1 LSHQKYNSSGYIAL
15 AITSIGWGT
24 TWVSSKIAV
33 GEMPAFQMASIRQF
47 LGGITLVLF
56 FLLAKKLP
64 LPTFKQFI
72 WLSLMAF
79 LMFVCANGLSTW
91 SLKYIPTGLSAL
103 IGALYPLCVVLIE
116 FFFFRNKNINTL
128 TITGLLLGIG
138 GVGIV
143 FYENAFH
150 HRSPNF
156 FLGVGLSAAAM
167 FAWSIGTIVISRNKI
182 NINPYYATGWQMLI
196 SAAILLPM
204 AYATQATQPLIPLQ
218 EISAKAWMAI
228 GYLVIMGSIIC
239 FAAFVYS
246 MKELPAALFSL
257 YAYFNPL
264 IAMLVAGL
272 LLHEPLTI
280 NILWGAIVTLLGV
293 YLVNYSIKR
302 KNEKELA
309 EEE

>member
-1 LSHQKYNSSGYIAL
+1 
-15 AITSIGWGT
+15 
-24 TWVSSKIAV
+24 
-33 GEMPAFQMASIRQF
+33 MPAFQMASIRQF
-47 LGGITLVLF
+47 LGGISLLLF
-56 FLLAKKLP
+56 FIAFKKLP
-64 LPTFKQFI
+64 LPTLKQFL
-72 WLSLMAF
+72 WLTIMAL
-79 LMFVCANGLSTW
+79 LMFVGANGLSTW

-116 FFFFRNKNINTL
+116 FFFFNNKNINIL

-143 FYENAFH
+143 FYESAFH

-156 FLGVGLSAAAM
+156 FSGVGLSAAAM
-167 FAWSIGTIVISRNKI
+167 LAWSIGTIVISRNKLK
-182 NINPYYATGWQMLI
+182 INPYYATGWQMLI

-204 AYATQATQPLIPLQ
+204 AYATQPLIPLQ
-218 EISAKAWMAI
+218 NISARAWMAI
-228 GYLVIMGSIIC
+228 SYLVIIGSIIS

-264 IAMLVAGL
+264 VAILVAGF

-302 KNEKELA
+302 KNEKDLA
-309 EEE
+309 DEEE

>member
-1 LSHQKYNSSGYIAL
+1 MSQPKYNSSGYIAL

-56 FLLAKKLP
+56 FLAAKKLP
-64 LPTFKQFI
+64 LPTLKQFF

-116 FFFFRNKNINTL
+116 FFFFKNKNINML
-128 TITGLLLGIG
+128 TIIGLLLGIG

-150 HRSPNF
+150 HRPPGF
-156 FLGVGLSAAAM
+156 FLGVGLSACAM
-167 FAWSIGTIVISRNKI
+167 LAWSIGTIVISRNKI
-182 NINPYYATGWQMLI
+182 KINPYYATGWQMLI
-196 SAAILLPM
+196 SAAILFPM
-204 AYATQATQPLIPLQ
+204 AYATQPLIPLQ
-218 EISAKAWMAI
+218 DISAKAWMAI

-246 MKELPAALFSL
+246 MKKLPAALFSL

-264 IAMLVAGL
+264 VAILVAGV
-272 LLHEPLTI
+272 LLHEALTI
-280 NILWGAIVTLLGV
+280 HILWGAIVTLLGV
-293 YLVNYSIKR
+293 YLVNFSIKR
-302 KNEKELA
+302 KNEKDLA
-309 EEE
+309 EQEQ

>member
-1 LSHQKYNSSGYIAL
+1 MSQQKYNSSGYIAL

-56 FLLAKKLP
+56 FTAFKKLP
-64 LPTFKQFI
+64 FPTPKQFL
-72 WLSLMAF
+72 WLTIMAL
-79 LMFVCANGLSTW
+79 LMFVGANGLSTW

-103 IGALYPLCVVLIE
+103 IGALYPLCVVLVE
-116 FFFFRNKNINTL
+116 FFFFKNKNINAL

-156 FLGVGLSAAAM
+156 FLGIGLSAAAM
-167 FAWSIGTIVISRNKI
+167 LAWSIGTIVISRNKI

-204 AYATQATQPLIPLQ
+204 AYATQPLIPLQ

-228 GYLVIMGSIIC
+228 SYLVIMGSIIC

-246 MKELPAALFSL
+246 MKQLPAALFSL

-302 KNEKELA
+302 KNEKDLSDN
-309 EEE
+309 

>member
-1 LSHQKYNSSGYIAL
+1 LSQPKYNSSGYIAL

-56 FLLAKKLP
+56 FLAAKKLP
-64 LPTFKQFI
+64 LPTLKQFF

-116 FFFFRNKNINTL
+116 FFFFKNKNINVL
-128 TITGLLLGIG
+128 TIIGLLLGIG

-150 HRSPNF
+150 HRPPGF
-156 FLGVGLSAAAM
+156 FLGVGLSACAM
-167 FAWSIGTIVISRNKI
+167 LAWSVGTIVISRNKI
-182 NINPYYATGWQMLI
+182 KINPYYATGWQMLI
-196 SAAILLPM
+196 SAAILFPM
-204 AYATQATQPLIPLQ
+204 AYATQPLIPLQ
-218 EISAKAWMAI
+218 DISAKAWMAI

-264 IAMLVAGL
+264 VAILVAGV

-280 NILWGAIVTLLGV
+280 HILWGAIVTLLGV
-293 YLVNYSIKR
+293 YLVNFSIKR
-302 KNEKELA
+302 NNEKDLA
-309 EEE
+309 EQEQ